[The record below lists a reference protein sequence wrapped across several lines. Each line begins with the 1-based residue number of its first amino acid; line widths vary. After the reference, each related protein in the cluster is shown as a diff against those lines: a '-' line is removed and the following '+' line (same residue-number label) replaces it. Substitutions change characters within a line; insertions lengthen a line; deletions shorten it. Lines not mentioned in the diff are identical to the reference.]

1 MIYDYIEQ
9 VPKDQAHY
17 EFNTHPESNA
27 MFLRVLEFILLIPI
41 KVLTFMVDEIFFP
54 PKTRKYVEEIN
65 QDLIEE
71 NKRLERVLY
80 GQVNQNSVIE
90 SEMIRMNRDAE
101 RETKQQKQYYEAKI
115 RELERELSR
124 EKARKAFQQ

>member
-17 EFNTHPESNA
+17 EFNTHPESKS
-27 MFLRVLEFILLIPI
+27 MFLRVLEFILLAPF
-41 KVLTFMVDEIFFP
+41 KVFEVLVDAIFFP

-65 QDLIEE
+65 QDLVEE
-71 NKRLERVLY
+71 NRRLKRVLG

-101 RETKQQKQYYEAKI
+101 RETKQQKFFYEAKI
-115 RELERELSR
+115 RDLERELSR